1 MILILH
7 SNTDKKSKEFKE
19 TWNYL
24 NDLPDSQLKKHIVIG
39 KHQKLTEI
47 YLVDNTSKIDR
58 KLLKALPAVERVM
71 KYPKI
76 IGLLVDTNPTAR
88 SLDLTIMGFILL
100 RIT

>member
-7 SNTDKKSKEFKE
+7 SNTDEKSKKFKE

-24 NDLPDSQLKKHIVIG
+24 NDLPDSQLIKHIVIG

-47 YLVDNTSKIDR
+47 YLVGNTSKIDR

>member
-1 MILILH
+1 MLVILYP
-7 SNTDKKSKEFKE
+7 NTDEKSKKFKE

-24 NDLPDSQLKKHIVIG
+24 NGLPDIQLKKHIVIG
-39 KHQKLTEI
+39 EHQNLTEI
-47 YLVDNTSKIDR
+47 YLIGNTSKIDR
-58 KLLKALPAVERVM
+58 KLIKALPAVERVM